1 MSTSLLPYNDYKE
14 QHLLNGLLNRPQTQQ
29 LFKKL
34 DADTSLVGAGVVYI
48 DQHYT
53 AVKLREFK
61 PVCRIKP
68 IHIVIHEAP
77 PSESI
82 DAYTIKLRNNA
93 RPSKLA
99 GEAVGTVLSCGAA
112 VLGWLVVIGSNAA
125 APVTAGTSSVIGYLA
140 IGAAS
145 ASTVQCANG
154 LYRTKNELKSPEQN
168 DWLDSQE
175 WYQQSTK
182 ALDLISLAG
191 VGATGLAT
199 VKSVLNLRK
208 ASSRSFLEIL
218 KGMSRPERARLT
230 KELARAKVPGLSN
243 KAFKEMVRAGEF
255 PKRFSNHSINTA
267 LMLSVKDAVGATLS
281 FSGSASS
288 GNVKNF
294 VIGVYEAQDK

>member
-1 MSTSLLPYNDYKE
+1 MS
-14 QHLLNGLLNRPQTQQ
+14 RPQTQQ
-29 LFKKL
+29 LFKQL

-53 AVKLREFK
+53 AVRLREFK
-61 PVCRIKP
+61 PICHVKP
-68 IHIVIHEAP
+68 IHIVVHEAP

-93 RPSKLA
+93 RASKLA

-112 VLGWLVVIGSNAA
+112 VLGWLVATGSAFA
-125 APVTAGTSSVIGYLA
+125 APITAGTSSVITVLA
-140 IGAAS
+140 TGAAV
-145 ASTVQCANG
+145 ASGLQCANG
-154 LYRTKNELKSPEQN
+154 VLRTTSELVSPKTN

-175 WYQQSTK
+175 WYQETTK

-191 VGATGLAT
+191 VGATGLTT
-199 VKSVLNLRK
+199 VKAVLNLRK
-208 ASSRSFLEIL
+208 ASSRSLLDIL
-218 KGMSRPERARLT
+218 KGMTRSERARLT
-230 KELARAKVPGLSN
+230 KELARAQSPGLSN
-243 KAFKEMVRAGEF
+243 KAFKEMVRVGEL

-281 FSGSASS
+281 FSGSAFS

-294 VIGVYEAQDK
+294 VIGVYESQDK